1 MEKKQTELQSFL
13 VSERKGALKR
23 YLSFTVGKGKWLTFI
38 KYEILIGLFGSL
50 SGALGLLLRAKFYPH
65 LLGKVGRNV
74 TFGRNV
80 TIRHPKRIT
89 IGDNVLIDDNCVLD
103 ARGESGNG
111 IVIGKGVIIGRNT
124 IISMKDGTIEI
135 GENSNI
141 GVNCTLHT
149 STNLRL
155 GKNIIIAAYTY
166 LIAGGNHKF
175 DRTDIPIIAQGID
188 IKGGIVIENNCWLGA
203 GVMVLDGTRIERDTI
218 IGAGAV
224 VNKNIPEFSIAVGMP
239 ARVIKRRR

>member
-1 MEKKQTELQSFL
+1 MDKKQTELQSYL

-23 YLSFTVGKGKWLTFI
+23 YLSFTVGKGKWFSFI
-38 KYEILIGLFGSL
+38 KYEILTGLIGQMP
-50 SGALGLLLRAKFYPH
+50 GALGLYLRSKFYRC

-74 TFGRNV
+74 VFGRNI
-80 TIRHPKRIT
+80 TIRHPERIT
-89 IGDNVLIDDNCVLD
+89 IGNNVLIDDNCVLD
-103 ARGESGNG
+103 ARGENGQG
-111 IVIGKGVIIGRNT
+111 IVIGNGAIIGRNT
-124 IISMKDGTIEI
+124 IMSMKNGTIEI
-135 GENSNI
+135 GDNTNI

-175 DRTDIPIIAQGID
+175 DRTDMPIIAQGMD
-188 IKGGIVIENNCWLGA
+188 VKGGIVIEDNCWLGA
-203 GVMVLDGTRIERDTI
+203 GVMVMDGVKIARETI

-224 VNKNIPEFSIAVGMP
+224 VNKNIPEFSIAVGTP
-239 ARVIKRRR
+239 ARAIKRRK